1 MHARYL
7 KFFRFVHDI
16 AFDAGGILALI
27 GLRIDGKQNQFHSNI
42 DGFKRNRLD
51 YILIINLWF
60 IYGIYEYLDVLSIRC
75 WDNKMETGMR
85 DANLSKSSI
94 GLEAFEP
101 FRGSARLCEL
111 LKVMLDS
118 LMIWFLFSGWTTFML

>member
-1 MHARYL
+1 
-7 KFFRFVHDI
+7 
-16 AFDAGGILALI
+16 
-27 GLRIDGKQNQFHSNI
+27 
-42 DGFKRNRLD
+42 
-51 YILIINLWF
+51 
-60 IYGIYEYLDVLSIRC
+60 
-75 WDNKMETGMR
+75 METGMR

-118 LMIWFLFSGWTTFML
+118 LMIWFLFSG